1 MRAPSTP
8 FASRFFNDSFFSR
21 CSRAGAFRVREL
33 AKSGLRGDETAGT
46 CCSSSRPN
54 ARFGGAVEGVE
65 LLGRG
70 DADIEP
76 SMSECNSIEM
86 SQSQRARYRYPGCR
100 KHVKA
105 SAHS

>member
-8 FASRFFNDSFFSR
+8 FASRFFSDSFFSR

-46 CCSSSRPN
+46 CCSSSKAN
-54 ARFGGAVEGVE
+54 GRFGALEGVE

-70 DADIEP
+70 DADSEP
-76 SMSECNSIEM
+76 SMGSCNSTSL
-86 SQSQRARYRYPGCR
+86 SQQAKRKRPNSH

-105 SAHS
+105 

>member
-8 FASRFFNDSFFSR
+8 FASRFFRVSFFSR

-46 CCSSSRPN
+46 CCSSSRPKG
-54 ARFGGAVEGVE
+54 RFGAVEGVE

-70 DADIEP
+70 DADIEIEP
-76 SMSECNSIEM
+76 SIGVCESAAL
-86 SQSQRARYRYPGCR
+86 SQQAKYRYLSFH
-100 KHVKA
+100 KNVKA
-105 SAHS
+105 SP